1 MPSPQPSPTGEGA
14 GYSDFFGC
22 WQFEKQLG
30 FTTVDAGRLK
40 SKKAANTTCFSCRTL
55 NPDSHPVLSPRGRE
69 LERGQ
74 QAARLVFGAVGVLG
88 KVTEI
93 RRIPS
98 PQPSPTG
105 EGADCS
111 RFCGCRQFEKQLGF
125 TAVDF
130 RSSEKQKAA
139 RTTCFPCRTFNPNS
153 HPVLSPRGREP
164 ERGQQAARFVLG
176 RLGCWGR
183 SPKFGECP
191 LPNPPPRGRE

>member
-1 MPSPQPSPTGEGA
+1 MG
-14 GYSDFFGC
+14 
-22 WQFEKQLG
+22 KI
-30 FTTVDAGRLK
+30 
-40 SKKAANTTCFSCRTL
+40 AAI
-55 NPDSHPVLSPRGRE
+55 RE
-69 LERGQ
+69 M
-74 QAARLVFGAVGVLG
+74 
-88 KVTEI
+88 
-93 RRIPS
+93 PS

-164 ERGQQAARFVLG
+164 ERGQQAARRVFG
-176 RLGCWGR
+176 RLGCWEKLRRFGR
-183 SPKFGECP
+183 TPSPQPTPKGGGSISADSGVA
-191 LPNPPPRGRE
+191 GRLKKNARKINSRNFSGSLYRKADGTNAASVFSDGL